1 MRYFDIRFSN
11 ICNFKC
17 RTCGSG
23 FSTQWEQEDLKNNV
37 YHAKI
42 IPKNDNKDF
51 LKEVC
56 RSNRFYGN
64 RLLCRRRTINNR
76 RTLYFIRRNDP
87 QRSYQ
92 Y

>member
-42 IPKNDNKDF
+42 IPKNDNPDF
-51 LKEVC
+51 LKEI
-56 RSNRFYGN
+56 FHIF
-64 RLLCRRRTINNR
+64 TICSVK
-76 RTLYFIRRNDP
+76 TIT
-87 QRSYQ
+87 
-92 Y
+92 